1 MSNHNIWDSNVLL
14 GDESSIKVEVEESGL
29 GVTVTDKGARGE
41 PGIIWRGDWNASFSY
56 SVGDAVT
63 RSGTAWI
70 CVKDNQSVSPP
81 SEGDGNFNL
90 LASGDLNVVMID
102 EDAMLSDSDT
112 KVPTQ
117 QSVKA
122 YVDGEIGQIQE
133 IGADEIKTKYIT
145 TNKAFTDTQYDKLY
159 GIESGATADL
169 TALEVMN
176 LYESNSGRE
185 ILFTDAYKDKLDDI
199 EYDATRDMTSAEIKT
214 AYQGEIK
221 AFTDGQY
228 DKLFGIEALANYYI
242 HPWTDGNKHIP
253 SGGSAGQFL
262 KYSASG
268 TAIWSD
274 DYDTTYSAADG
285 ATYGLSLWDFNG
297 TYKTKLD
304 GIDTGA
310 NLYVHPTGGGYE
322 HVPVVGSD
330 GTILTVSSGSAAWVA
345 PQDPETLKNSTHTT
359 EDNTFTVTNPPDWF
373 TIASSD
379 GFSLG
384 RFALVNSNASREH
397 QLVFYVNFIED
408 SESSSITV
416 LENSFSNSLIYT
428 GIRLKVG
435 TLGDAKLQ
443 VQIDSTD
450 SNDHAVYMLG
460 DNAGD
465 TTWSL
470 SDFSSDTY
478 SSHTVRS
485 LLTVEDRSIITS
497 GSIAAH
503 GDIYVGSTK
512 VVLENSELVL
522 AATTALTMSGADV
535 TLTKGDGTTDVI
547 TIPGVGQ
554 ATGITDIVQ
563 DTTPQLGGDLDGQNT
578 YDIINIGTV
587 DGRDLSVD
595 GTKLDNIESN
605 ATADQTDAEIKTAY
619 ENNADTNEF
628 SDAEQTKLSGIDTGA
643 QVNPTSHAIA
653 FITGLQTALN
663 TKATTTYVDQEI
675 ASTLVSEMSYKGG
688 YNAST
693 NSPNLDAASPVATAI
708 GDVYVVT
715 VAGTFFTIALDVGD
729 MLIAEQASAIAEAN
743 WTIVSKKLDAVS
755 IKTSYESNNDTNE
768 FSDTEQTKLSGID
781 TGAEVNVQSD
791 WNSGSGDSLILN
803 KPNIQYTAVIPD
815 ATSSQ
820 TGLATSIHITKLD
833 GITTGANLY
842 ALPEAS
848 TTVLGGIKVGA
859 NLTITSGVLAAT
871 DTDTTYSVATTSV
884 DGLMSSTDK
893 TKLDGVA
900 TSATANPNALD
911 NLVEDTTPELGGTLQ
926 ANSHNI
932 DMGSNIITDTKVGQW
947 GDAYNWGDH
956 SIEGYIS
963 TQAEVRGH
971 VGGMVVGNTETR
983 ITVLYD
989 NITQTFD
996 FVVDD
1001 DLSNYSNTNT
1011 GFLQDS
1017 EFGSSGIMLRGSAG
1031 SYSILADNSSNWNL
1045 AHGWGDHGGA
1055 GYQASATLNAAIDTH
1070 LNQSNPTTNYVLS
1083 WNGSDYAWVAQS
1095 GGSGSSSGPLS
1106 DHSNVSGMSPGDGDL
1121 LTYNLSAS
1129 KWEPAGLDVGELSN
1143 HSNVSGMTPSDG
1155 YVLTYNLSAS
1165 KWEPAASSG
1174 GGGGSSLAY
1183 ISESTDKVLISPANE
1198 LQITAPKI
1206 LIGIDGGGG
1215 IPPTMSI
1222 IQGRDTTANYS
1233 PHYPTPHVTNMTG
1246 VSMNFETTA
1255 GMKNPQHYNALAN
1268 MDQWGFG
1275 QSQYG
1280 KWHGTFS
1287 NCYTVP
1293 SINVTNSAYSTEA
1306 EVEAAC
1312 NATTTGGSTF
1322 VTNGYNNSGLNANQK
1337 IPHISD
1343 STGYTTSSWLGF
1355 CTHDTSWETTGS
1367 AVGSGTSC
1375 SSGYTWRPHG
1385 HAWAWLNEAFGN
1397 SGLANNKIYNP
1408 KGAGCFYCSVQ
1419 SDHLTTKS
1427 ACEAKQGMWLHAPRQ
1442 QRATSGSFH
1451 GGDPDGAVHTS
1462 TTCAAEGFNWSTAN
1476 EHHTLEFDISV
1487 PLDHAGWHGSLGIT
1501 WGAGWGYPKDI
1512 KLESHRIHRMQGK
1525 YGIKGVRY
1533 YDENSSNW
1541 SSFPR
1546 ELIGIPSGATT
1557 DDVFTHTG
1565 WTFEEAAVGDC
1576 TVNLDTFYGLSA
1588 GTVKV
1593 NEVNCVTAG
1602 GAFSNGYYCKG
1613 AVGYEQYVT
1622 QSTCEAASGGSW
1634 TNVDQAGGNIVST
1647 DGACSHASVKGN
1659 CYNGGTA
1666 LGGLGHS
1673 YTKANCTSP
1682 NYWQTTGQNESPDA
1696 YSNELKVSGTEPLVW
1711 DTNASYTCSS
1721 GYEPRRARVWV
1732 QDSWDHN
1739 NVSTQT
1745 VTKLPD
1751 AQNANIYCDKWRWSA
1766 HNNHGGSGYYVPQQ
1780 FWAYIG
1786 STVYGGVYSVGK
1798 YDQEYVDLKTDV
1810 GLALSNTGSENI
1822 TRHWVPENNAD
1833 ADGGNGAF
1841 DLGSSSNLWRVG
1853 YFDEI
1858 KMEAGWYKQ
1867 DLWCGV
1873 NVNNHGSSVAL
1884 GRDVAL
1890 KQKAAQTTSS
1900 YVGENSVWIGRDAFR
1915 GGRGDNNVAI
1925 GYKAFGASTQDGNG
1939 NVSSVYHSVAIGFEA
1954 GADWLNGANNQY
1966 SEYNT
1971 LFGYQAASKIIH
1983 GSGIIA
1989 IGSRAVGGR
1998 QSKCSDS
2005 AYITSGTC
2013 TGAGHTWAAGTA
2025 STHQQIGIGYEAL
2038 DRVDWGHYNIGL
2050 GYQAGRYLQFGS
2062 QYNTAIGYRA
2072 LGWVQTGCT
2081 HTDYDNQTD
2090 CEAAGQT
2097 WGYTSQGSYNVA
2109 VGPEAL
2115 GMVRNTSEN
2124 VAVGRRAFRHL
2135 SNGNNNVAVGRLC
2148 AEAVRYAFQCT
2159 FMGNETGYGQSTS
2172 QGVTAYNTMIGA
2184 KAGRDCRIKNYNTFI
2199 GYQAGVSFNKDG
2211 TSNTSTNN
2219 TFIGYNA
2226 GTQLD
2231 NYQKCSDTNYTN
2243 QTDCEAASQTW
2254 GYTTEYSNHVV
2265 LGNSSV
2271 TDFMCQVAL
2280 TTGSDMRD
2288 KSDIT
2293 DFHHGLNFVKAMRPV
2308 TYKWDLRGH
2317 YEEGETP
2324 DGTHKD
2330 SKLQLGFIAQE
2341 VREIEES
2348 IGYSTS
2354 KDDMLVVNTKD
2365 ENSLR
2370 MKEANLVPILVNAIK
2385 ELSDKVDALQ
2395 EQINNM

>member
-122 YVDGEIGQIQE
+122 YVDDEIGQIQAIE
-133 IGADEIKTKYIT
+133 GDEIKAKYIT

-169 TALEVMN
+169 TAEEVMN
-176 LYESNSGRE
+176 LYESNAGRE
-185 ILFTDAYKDKLDDI
+185 VRFTDAYRDKLDDI
-199 EYDATRDMTSAEIKT
+199 EHDATQDMTSAEIKA

-228 DKLFGIEALANYYI
+228 DKLYGIASGANYYI

-253 SGGSAGQFL
+253 SGGSEGQFL

-268 TAIWSD
+268 TAVWSD

-359 EDNTFTVTNPPDWF
+359 EGNTFTVTNSPDWF
-373 TIASSD
+373 TIASSN

-384 RFALVNSNASREH
+384 RFALVNSRASREH

-435 TLGDAKLQ
+435 ASGDAKLQ
-443 VQIDSTD
+443 VQIDSTV

-470 SDFSSDTY
+470 LNFTSDTLLPNHTPR
-478 SSHTVRS
+478 SS
-485 LLTVEDRSIITS
+485 LTIENRSIITS
-497 GSIAAH
+497 GNIAAH

-554 ATGITDIVQ
+554 STGITDIVQ

-628 SDAEQTKLSGIDTGA
+628 SDAEQTKLSGIDAGA

-653 FITGLQTALN
+653 FITGLQTELN

-768 FSDTEQTKLSGID
+768 FSDAEQTKLSGID
-781 TGAEVNVQSD
+781 AGAEVNVQSD

-833 GITTGANLY
+833 GIATGANLY

-900 TSATANPNALD
+900 TSATANPNAID
-911 NLVEDTTPELGGTLQ
+911 DLVDDTTPELGGTLQ

-956 SIEGYIS
+956 SIEGYLS
-963 TQAEVRGH
+963 TEAEVRGH
-971 VGGMVVGNTETR
+971 VAGMVVNNTETR
-983 ITVLYD
+983 ITVSYD
-989 NITQTFD
+989 SSNKTFD

-1001 DLSNYSNTNT
+1001 DLSNYSNTST

-1106 DHSNVSGMSPGDGDL
+1106 DHSNVSGM
-1121 LTYNLSAS
+1121 
-1129 KWEPAGLDVGELSN
+1129 
-1143 HSNVSGMTPSDG
+1143 TPTDG
-1155 YVLTYNLSAS
+1155 YVLTWVSANS

-1174 GGGGSSLAY
+1174 GGGGSSLSWV
-1183 ISESTDKVLISPANE
+1183 SEWSSGDEQNVVIIPNNSLN
-1198 LQITAPKI
+1198 ITAPRI
-1206 LIGIDGGGG
+1206 LIGTNHDGGNRL
-1215 IPPTMSI
+1215 PTPSI
-1222 IQGRDTTANYS
+1222 LQGRITTGSYS
-1233 PHYPTPHVTNMTG
+1233 PYYPVPPVTNMTG
-1246 VSMNFETTA
+1246 LAMNFEADA
-1255 GMKNPQHYNALAN
+1255 GLKNPLHNNALAN

-1275 QSQYG
+1275 QATVGEYHTG
-1280 KWHGTFS
+1280 HN
-1287 NCYTVP
+1287 NCRTNP
-1293 SINVTNSAYSTEA
+1293 DINVTNAGLTTEA
-1306 EVEAAC
+1306 DVSAAC
-1312 NATTTGGSTF
+1312 SADISGSSFT
-1322 VTNGYNNSGLNANQK
+1322 TNGFAGSGRASYQK
-1337 IPHISD
+1337 IPNIYD
-1343 STGYTTSSWLGF
+1343 ENNGYTPQSWLGF
-1355 CTHDTSWETTGS
+1355 CAHDTTWATTGS
-1367 AVGSGTSC
+1367 ATTNQSC

-1385 HAWAWLNEAFGN
+1385 WTWGWMKELFGN
-1397 SGLANNKIYNP
+1397 SGLGSYKVYNP
-1408 KGAGCFYCSVQ
+1408 VGAGCFYCSVAT
-1419 SDHLTTKS
+1419 DHLITQS
-1427 ACEAKQGMWLHAPRQ
+1427 ACENKGGKWLHAPRAQ
-1442 QRATSGSFH
+1442 KTTNGSFH
-1451 GGDPDGAVHTS
+1451 GGDPDGVVHTS
-1462 TTCAAEGFNWSTAN
+1462 TTCAAEDFVWVTGASQNL
-1476 EHHTLEFDISV
+1476 TLEIETTI
-1487 PLDHAGWHGSLGIT
+1487 PLIYTGWAGALGIT
-1501 WGAGWGYPKDI
+1501 WGADWGYPRDI
-1512 KLESHRIHRMQGK
+1512 KLESHRVHRTK
-1525 YGIKGVRY
+1525 AKHGIKGVRY
-1533 YDENSSNW
+1533 YDENASSW

-1546 ELIGIPSGATT
+1546 ELIGIPSGAATN
-1557 DDVFTHTG
+1557 DVFTHTG
-1565 WTFEEAAVGDC
+1565 WTFTEAAVGDC
-1576 TVNLDTFYGLSA
+1576 TVDIDAKYGLSA
-1588 GTVKV
+1588 GSMKV
-1593 NEVNCVTAG
+1593 NEINCVTAG
-1602 GAFSNGYYCKG
+1602 GTFSNGYYCKG
-1613 AVGYEQYVT
+1613 AAGYEQYVT
-1622 QSTCEAASGGSW
+1622 QSTCEAASSGVW
-1634 TNVDQAGGNIVST
+1634 TNSNPSVGGQITST
-1647 DGACSHASVKGN
+1647 DGVCFNSGVNSGM
-1659 CYNGGTA
+1659 YD
-1666 LGGLGHS
+1666 
-1673 YTKANCTSP
+1673 
-1682 NYWQTTGQNESPDA
+1682 SPDA
-1696 YSNELKVSGTEPLVW
+1696 YDNVMKIAGTEPLTW
-1711 DTNASYTCSS
+1711 DTNSSYSCPS
-1721 GYEPRRARVWV
+1721 GYQPRRARVWI
-1732 QDSWDHN
+1732 QDSWEHKN
-1739 NVSTQT
+1739 TSTQT
-1745 VTKLPD
+1745 VTKLTD
-1751 AQNANIYCDKWRWSA
+1751 GQNSATYMDRWRWSV
-1766 HNNHGGSGYYVPQQ
+1766 HNNYGGSGYYLPQQ
-1780 FWAYIG
+1780 MWAHITMAGYPD
-1786 STVYGGVYSVGK
+1786 GGVYSVGR
-1798 YDQEYVDLKTDV
+1798 YDTDYVDLKTQV
-1810 GLALSNTGSENI
+1810 GAALTNAGSENI

-1833 ADGGNGAF
+1833 ATGGNGAF

-1873 NVNNHGSSVAL
+1873 NEWNDGTTAVL
-1884 GRDVAL
+1884 GRDAGL
-1890 KQKAAQTTSS
+1890 KQKATQGTSS
-1900 YVGENSVWIGRDAFR
+1900 YVGSNGVWIGREAFK
-1915 GGRGDNNVAI
+1915 GGRGDNNVAV
-1925 GYKAFGASTQDGNG
+1925 GHRAFGSITQYSNG
-1939 NVSSVYHSVAIGFEA
+1939 NNSAVYHSVAIGSEA
-1954 GADWLNGANNQY
+1954 GADWLNGANSQY
-1966 SEYNT
+1966 NEHNT
-1971 LFGYQAASKIIH
+1971 LIGYQAASKIIN

-1989 IGSRAVGGR
+1989 IGSRSVGGR
-1998 QSKCSDS
+1998 QSKCSDGT
-2005 AYITSGTC
+2005 YITSGDC
-2013 TGAGHTWAAGTA
+2013 TGAGHTWAAGIG
-2025 STHQQIGIGYEAL
+2025 STHNQIGIGHETL

-2050 GYQAGRYLQFGS
+2050 GYQAGRYIQHGGQHNIAVGF
-2062 QYNTAIGYRA
+2062 RA
-2072 LGWVQTGCT
+2072 LGWVQTGCV
-2081 HTDYDNQTD
+2081 HSNYDNQTD

-2097 WGYTSQGSYNVA
+2097 WGYTSSGSYNVA
-2109 VGPEAL
+2109 VGAEAL
-2115 GMVRNTSEN
+2115 GAVRNASEN
-2124 VAVGRRAFRHL
+2124 VAIGRRAFRHL
-2135 SNGNNNVAVGRLC
+2135 STGSNNVAVGRLC
-2148 AEAVRYAFQCT
+2148 AEATRYAYNCVY
-2159 FMGNETGYGQSTS
+2159 MGNETGYNQKTS
-2172 QGVTAYNTMIGA
+2172 QGSTAYSTMIGA
-2184 KAGRDCRIKNYNTFI
+2184 KAGRDSRVGHYNTFL
-2199 GYQAGVSFNKDG
+2199 GYQAGVYLNRDG
-2211 TSNTSTNN
+2211 TGNSSTNN
-2219 TFIGYNA
+2219 TFLGFNA
-2226 GTQLD
+2226 GTQL
-2231 NYQKCSDTNYTN
+2231 
-2243 QTDCEAASQTW
+2243 AS
-2254 GYTTEYSNHVV
+2254 YESSEFSNHVV
-2265 LGNSSV
+2265 LGNAYV
-2271 TDFMCQVAL
+2271 TDFKCQVAL

-2288 KSDIT
+2288 KADIT
-2293 DFHHGLNFVKAMRPV
+2293 DFNHGLNFVKAMRPV
-2308 TYKWDLRGH
+2308 TYKWDFRGH

-2330 SKLQLGFIAQE
+2330 SKLQLGFLAQE

-2354 KDDMLVVNTKD
+2354 KDDTLVVNTNNED
-2365 ENSLR
+2365 SLAMR
-2370 MKEANLVPILVNAIK
+2370 EASLVPILVNAIK